1 MDVNRITLAIDR
13 IARAADRIEKIP
25 VADGEATLGLRL
37 SQISLRH
44 EKLRDEVQQVLADLD
59 MLVVASSEEMDRG

>member
-1 MDVNRITLAIDR
+1 MAIDR

-44 EKLRDEVQQVLADLD
+44 EKLRDEVQQVLSDLD
-59 MLVVASSEEMDRG
+59 ALASTNSEETDRG

>member
-44 EKLRDEVQQVLADLD
+44 EKLRDEVQQVLSDLD
-59 MLVVASSEEMDRG
+59 MLVVANSEEMDRG

>member
-1 MDVNRITLAIDR
+1 MDVNRITSAIDR
-13 IARAADRIEKIP
+13 ITRAADRIEKFP

-44 EKLRDEVQQVLADLD
+44 EKLRDEVQQVLTDLD
-59 MLVVASSEEMDRG
+59 ALVVANNEDAEIA